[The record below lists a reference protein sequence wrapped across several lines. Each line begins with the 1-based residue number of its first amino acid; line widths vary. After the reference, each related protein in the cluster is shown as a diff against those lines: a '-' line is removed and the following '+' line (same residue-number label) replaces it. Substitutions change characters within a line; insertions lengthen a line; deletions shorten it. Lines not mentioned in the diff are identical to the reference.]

1 MRRRQGKVNR
11 WVITV
16 LAVIAL
22 LFFFVESGSV
32 HSVRS
37 RLYEEKV
44 NAARVSARAFE
55 IMRNYRQTNIDLPI
69 DSVNDPNGTGLIGL
83 QFSKVTYGRSDLSD
97 ALTTTNPNF
106 SAALIEMLYRAGVR
120 SGDTVAVNW
129 DGTYPALNIQILA
142 VAKTLGLFPLIVSA
156 QSSGMW
162 GANYPGF
169 TWLEIEK
176 VLSDSGL
183 WNFRSALA
191 TLGGEADD
199 GRGISPEG
207 RELLLNI
214 AESLKVPI
222 FIAES
227 IAEGVAKRMELF
239 SRCKA
244 LVAVGLPVTNSGD
257 PLLRLPSRIFTDRH
271 TRAGNGLIAQFL
283 NSRRPV
289 IHIAKPSRVALDY
302 RLPVAPIPLPA
313 IGKGRLY
320 YERRYSVPL
329 AITFSLIII
338 ILLFLIVRYDIE
350 YYFGVRSQEEG
361 NAV

>member
-16 LAVIAL
+16 LAIIAL
-22 LFFFVESGSV
+22 LFFFVESRSV

-37 RLYEEKV
+37 RLYEQKV
-44 NAARVSARAFE
+44 NAAQLSAKAFE
-55 IMRNYRQTNIDLPI
+55 IVRNYRQNNLDFPI

-106 SAALIEMLYRAGVR
+106 SAALIEMLYRAGIR

-129 DGTYPALNIQILA
+129 DGTYPACNIQVLA
-142 VAKTLGLFPLIVSA
+142 VAKTLGLVPVIVTA
-156 QSSGMW
+156 QSAGMW
-162 GANYPGF
+162 GANYQGF
-169 TWLEIEK
+169 TWLEIEQI
-176 VLSDSGL
+176 LRDSGL

-199 GRGISPEG
+199 GMGISPEG

-214 AESLKVPI
+214 AELLGVPI
-222 FIAES
+222 FIPES
-227 IAEGVAKRMELF
+227 ISEGVAKRMELF
-239 SRCKA
+239 SRCKY

-257 PLLRLPSRIFTDRH
+257 PMLRLPSRIFTDRH
-271 TRAGNGLIAQFL
+271 IRAGDGLVAQFL
-283 NSRRPV
+283 KNGRPV

-302 RLPVAPIPLPA
+302 RLPVAPIPLPVV
-313 IGKGRLY
+313 GKGRLY

-329 AITFSLIII
+329 AIIFSLIII

-350 YYFGVRSQEEG
+350 YYFGVKSQDQG